1 MKILIDECLPRALK
15 RHLRDRDCRTVQE
28 MGWSGKKNGEL
39 LSVAAGEG
47 FEVLVTID
55 QGMEH
60 QQNLTARNIALL
72 VIEAAS
78 NQIEDLLPIMPAARA
93 ALGRIQPGTVVR
105 VSAR

>member
-15 RHLRDRDCRTVQE
+15 RHLRDHDCRTVQE

-39 LSVAAGEG
+39 LTVAVGDQ

-55 QGMEH
+55 QRMEH
-60 QQNLTARNIALL
+60 QQNLAVRNIALL

-78 NQIEDLLPIMPAARA
+78 NQIEDLVPIMPAARA
-93 ALGRIQPGTVVR
+93 LLDNIQLGSVVR
-105 VSAR
+105 VP

>member
-15 RHLRDRDCRTVQE
+15 WHLGDHDCRTVQE

-39 LSVAAGEG
+39 LIVAAGER

-55 QGMEH
+55 QGMAH
-60 QQNLTARNIALL
+60 QQNLAVRKIALL

-78 NQIEDLLPIMPAARA
+78 NQIEDLVPLMPAARSV
-93 ALGRIQPGTVVR
+93 LDNIQPGSVVR
-105 VSAR
+105 IP

>member
-15 RHLRDRDCRTVQE
+15 RHLRDHECRTVQE

-39 LSVAAGEG
+39 LTVAVGEQ
-47 FEVLVTID
+47 FVLVTID

-60 QQNLTARNIALL
+60 QQNFAVRNIALL

-78 NQIEDLLPIMPAARA
+78 NQIEDLVPIMPAALA
-93 ALGRIQPGTVVR
+93 VLDNIEPGSVVR
-105 VSAR
+105 VP